1 MTILWTG
8 FQANLFSWA
17 KPDVGFR
24 LYAVNKNLKNRTKVC
39 VKNWF
44 CSLVKWICMDPFIIN
59 AVNHWDGW
67 VLVPIGIFYFQKSL
81 KPPTFLRKQY
91 SIPSFFFWGG
101 GCNILT
107 FYLFVFPGC
116 QIISS
121 FLTVYIN
128 VLNKGYVW
136 FFFLLILIRIRHWS
150 AHANDLKWC
159 MSAYYQLTFKSSL
172 SKGNNFTKSM
182 FPQKYF
188 FW

>member
-8 FQANLFSWA
+8 SQANLFSWA

-24 LYAVNKNLKNRTKVC
+24 LYAVNKKLKNRTKVC

-59 AVNHWDGW
+59 AVNHWDW
-67 VLVPIGIFYFQKSL
+67 VGFSAHWNILFSKKFEASY
-81 KPPTFLRKQY
+81 TFLRKQY
-91 SIPSFFFWGG
+91 SIPSFFLG